1 MIFILH
7 PCVYIFKHRLRFL
20 IFSSGLEHLQRLL
33 ENLEWRNISASPRPD
48 WETHPARV
56 CRKNQSIAIDSLLL
70 LLIVSHGY
78 SISTRF
84 KLHLEG
90 SFLLPWHSNLSHTFR
105 VFFSLCSWSFLSI
118 LSFILIWS
126 LFFRRLWGAGR
137 SNCSVFLVPKPAI
150 IKHYDIG
157 ASTTYLYEDFLVPF
171 IQYED

>member
-1 MIFILH
+1 MLSHLLGNLIYCFWKTSNLKH
-7 PCVYIFKHRLRFL
+7 PK
-20 IFSSGLEHLQRLL
+20 IFSGLCPVLTPLTP
-33 ENLEWRNISASPRPD
+33 NL
-48 WETHPARV
+48 
-56 CRKNQSIAIDSLLL
+56 AI
-70 LLIVSHGY
+70 LLILSHGY

-105 VFFSLCSWSFLSI
+105 GFFSLCSWSFLSI

-157 ASTTYLYEDFLVPF
+157 ASTVYLYEDFLVPF